1 MSEKE
6 KKKEKS
12 FTIETDKDEIPVEE
26 IRELLGVVNKEIPGL
41 IKGLF
46 SALYSAETAE
56 QYAQGIGTIYKTLT
70 DQGLPE
76 EMVREM
82 VNKYAD
88 SINIIGKSLQN
99 IDIGSKGKKDED

>member
-6 KKKEKS
+6 KKKERS
-12 FTIETDKDEIPVEE
+12 FTIESNKDEIPIEE
-26 IRELLGVVNKEIPGL
+26 ISELLGVINKEIPGL

-56 QYAQGIGTIYKTLT
+56 QYAKGIGTIYKTLHE
-70 DQGLPE
+70 QGLPE
-76 EMVREM
+76 DMIVAM

-88 SINIIGKSLQN
+88 SINIIGKAMQN
-99 IDIGSKGKKDED
+99 IDFDTKSKRRED